1 MGRGDL
7 MLIVDGLN
15 SGYRKFHVLFDV
27 DLRAEDG
34 EITVIVGPNGSGKST
49 LLKSIFGL
57 TTIYS
62 GSIKLDG
69 KELTKKKSHEIAK
82 MGVAYLPQVENV
94 FVNLTV
100 RENLLTASYT
110 LNREEMEERMEEVM
124 NMFPVLKRMIDKRA
138 RVMSGGE
145 RRMLAIAMALMRRP
159 KLMMFDEPTTDV
171 APKLSRQILEKIVSL
186 RDKLGLTI
194 LLVEQSARK
203 ALEIGDKAYLL
214 VDGRV
219 NFEGTPEEL
228 LNHPR
233 LSRLYLGIE
242 AGK

>member
-1 MGRGDL
+1 LAVRDL
-7 MLIVDGLN
+7 N
-15 SGYRKFHVLFDV
+15 AGYGKFSVLFGVNMEAKDK
-27 DLRAEDG
+27 

-62 GSIKLDG
+62 GSIRFDG
-69 KELTKKKSHEIAK
+69 EELTKYPPHVIARK
-82 MGVAYLPQVENV
+82 GVAYLPQTENV
-94 FVNLTV
+94 FTNLSV
-100 RENLLTASYT
+100 RENLIMASYS
-110 LNREEMEERMEEVM
+110 LRKEEVEDRIEEVIGT
-124 NMFPVLKRMIDKRA
+124 FPVLKPLMEKRA
-138 RVMSGGE
+138 GMLSGGE
-145 RRMLAIAMALMRRP
+145 RRMLAIAMSLLRRP
-159 KLMMFDEPTTDV
+159 KLMMFDEPTTDL
-171 APKLSRQILEKIVSL
+171 APKIAREILNKIVEL
-186 RDKLGLTI
+186 RDELGI
-194 LLVEQSARK
+194 AIILVEQSAKR

-242 AGK
+242 TGL

>member
-1 MGRGDL
+1 
-7 MLIVDGLN
+7 MLVVRGLN
-15 SGYRKFHVLFDV
+15 AGYGKFSVLFDV
-27 DLRAEDG
+27 NMEAEDKK
-34 EITVIVGPNGSGKST
+34 ITVIVGPNGSGKST

-69 KELTKKKSHEIAK
+69 EELARYPPHEIAK
-82 MGVAYLPQVENV
+82 KGVAYLPQTENV

-100 RENLLTASYT
+100 RENLIMASYA
-110 LNREEMEERMEEVM
+110 LEKEVVEDRIEEVLA
-124 NMFPVLKRMIDKRA
+124 MFPVLKGMMNKRA
-138 RVMSGGE
+138 RTLSGGE
-145 RRMLAIAMALMRRP
+145 RRMLAIAMSLLRKP
-159 KLMMFDEPTTDV
+159 KLMMFDEPTTDL
-171 APKLSRQILEKIVSL
+171 APKIARQLLKKIVEL
-186 RDKLGLTI
+186 RDELGLTI
-194 LLVEQSARK
+194 ILVEQSAKR

-233 LSRLYLGIE
+233 LSKLYLGIE
-242 AGK
+242 AGL